1 MFVAIDPKNY
11 ISILHQNRHTI
22 FPIEE
27 GTILS
32 ILNTYQYVNAECII
46 LDNENRFDVGFW
58 YGLALAYSW
67 QIEIIDSKTWMDYF
81 GLYPD
86 DEKERTKHWINIA
99 KLRSPMMKGDEKK
112 FEVLLSAC
120 YLHDKFKAELNAS
133 FA

>member
-22 FPIEE
+22 YPIEE

-32 ILNTYQYVNAECII
+32 ILNTYKYVDAECII
-46 LDNENRFDVGFW
+46 LDNKNKFDVGFW
-58 YGLALAYSW
+58 FGLALSYGW
-67 QIEIIDSKTWMDYF
+67 QIDIINTETWMDYF
-81 GLYPD
+81 GLYPED
-86 DEKERTKHWINIA
+86 KKERINHWINIA
-99 KLRSPMMKGDEKK
+99 KLRYPMMKVDEKN
-112 FEVLLSAC
+112 FEVILSAC

>member
-1 MFVAIDPKNY
+1 MFIAIDPKNY
-11 ISILHQNRHTI
+11 ISILHQNRHTVL
-22 FPIEE
+22 PIEE

-32 ILNTYQYVNAECII
+32 ILNKYQYVNAECII
-46 LDNENRFDVGFW
+46 LDNNNRFDVGFW
-58 YGLALAYSW
+58 YGLALAYGW

-99 KLRSPMMKGDEKK
+99 KLRYPMMKVDEKN
-112 FEVLLSAC
+112 FEVILSAC